1 MKNLIVFFFIYIIS
15 EPNLSKR
22 KIKFSFGI
30 FHSYFLNSILHQHSF
45 VLCSFH
51 RFVSFET
58 NHQSIQP
65 SKRKAIYRNPL
76 TFTIMKLKRMEYFRE
91 LVFILQFDKILRF
104 FFCSF
109 SFFVIC
115 LFLSFRLHTHTHTHE
130 VIKERKKLDVCCG

>member
-15 EPNLSKR
+15 EPNPSKR
-22 KIKFSFGI
+22 KMKFSFGI
-30 FHSYFLNSILHQHSF
+30 FHSYFLYSILHQHSF
-45 VLCSFH
+45 ILCIFH

-58 NHQSIQP
+58 NHQNVQP

-76 TFTIMKLKRMEYFRE
+76 TFTIMKLKRIEYFRE

-104 FFCSF
+104 FFSF

-115 LFLSFRLHTHTHTHE
+115 LFVSFRLHTHTHE
-130 VIKERKKLDVCCG
+130 VIRERKKLDVCCG